1 MTFFGKIIV
10 IFVLGLVGID
20 PPMKADVLTVA
31 PSLFSAPFNVSTMK
45 RNHLP
50 LREYLLNNYAYFNGE
65 LYKITLKSHVKCL
78 IKSGHTQK
86 DKYCTIRIGEINY
99 FIHRVI
105 FKMFTGEEPDCIDHI
120 NNNPSDNRIE
130 NLQALT
136 HSDNLFK
143 GSGKLRKHNTSG
155 YKGVHY
161 DKTRKKWTAFIT
173 KNRLRKHLGRYD
185 DLKDAISS
193 RQSAE
198 KNYMQNI
205 KQ

>member
-1 MTFFGKIIV
+1 MG
-10 IFVLGLVGID
+10 LGGSNYPL
-20 PPMKADVLTVA
+20 KADVLTVA
-31 PSLFSAPFNVSTMK
+31 PSLLSTSHKVSTMN
-45 RNHLP
+45 RNQLP
-50 LREYLLNNYAYFNGE
+50 SREYLLNNYAYFNGE
-65 LYKITLKSHVKCL
+65 LFKISLKSNVKCL
-78 IKSGHTQK
+78 IKTGHVQV
-86 DKYCTIRIGEINY
+86 DKYCTIGIFDINY
-99 FIHRVI
+99 QIHRII

-161 DKTRKKWTAFIT
+161 DKKRKKWTAFIT

-185 DLKDAISS
+185 ELKDAISS
-193 RQSAE
+193 RQNAE
-198 KNYMQNI
+198 KYYMQNI
-205 KQ
+205 KT